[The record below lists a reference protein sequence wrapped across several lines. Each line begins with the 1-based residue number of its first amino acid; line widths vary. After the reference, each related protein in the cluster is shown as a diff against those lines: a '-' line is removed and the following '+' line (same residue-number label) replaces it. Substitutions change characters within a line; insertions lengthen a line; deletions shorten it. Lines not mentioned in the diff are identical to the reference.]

1 MQKNIILAGVGGQ
14 GILSVA
20 YVFDNAALDAGFYF
34 KQAEVHGMA
43 QRGGA
48 VQSNLR
54 YSDVEIHSDVIPEG
68 RCDLVLAVE
77 PLEVMRYWH
86 YLKPDGWVVTSI
98 TPYVNIPDYPEFDT
112 LLADLAAFPNMVMID
127 TGHLARAA
135 GNLRSQN
142 MVTVGAASNLLEFT
156 EEQLLKH
163 VEGLF
168 SRKGEKIVAVNRK
181 AFIYG
186 RAAGAFF
193 RALVDDGLDAVQAVK
208 LCSKI
213 KPETLAVEFAPAWV
227 ESLRSNEAALAA
239 ILESGSNVNA
249 DAANTFS

>member
-20 YVFDNAALDAGFYF
+20 YVFDNAALDAGFFF

-54 YSDVEIHSDVIPEG
+54 YSDVEIHSDVIPQG
-68 RCDLVLAVE
+68 RCDMVLAVE

-86 YLKPDGWVVTSI
+86 YLKPDGWVVTSV
-98 TPYVNIPDYPEFDT
+98 TPYINIPNYPEIDT
-112 LLADLAAFPNMVMID
+112 LLTDLAAFPNMVMID

-142 MVTVGAASNLLEFT
+142 MVTVGAASNLLDFT

-168 SRKGEKIVAVNRK
+168 ARKGEKIVAVNRK
-181 AFIYG
+181 AFLYG

-193 RALVDDGLDAVQAVK
+193 RALVDGGLDAVKAVK

-213 KPETLAVEFAPAWV
+213 KPETLAVDLAPAWV
-227 ESLRSNEAALAA
+227 ERLQNDETLLDT
-239 ILESGSNVNA
+239 ILESGSDVTA
-249 DAANTFS
+249 EG